1 MNNLESLKQKM
12 MVKPNVSKKEQITVN
27 IRPQKKTEGNKTRKI
42 RNNQNI
48 QLSNQEENK
57 EESQPEVE
65 EPEVVTEDETSIH
78 PQIID
83 LTSQPFDRASI
94 LNKIKGSDSKP
105 IPIQSTQ
112 PPQPTQLQKSPSLPK
127 SSNTNNVTRK
137 RRPVKLGKKR
147 LLTIEEGE
155 DEDKTST
162 LKPTQPSDSD
172 IIPKDQADINPIPP
186 QDSAL
191 VKVTTEKKAPRITRP
206 VEKGIAVIGP
216 EMASILDGTNV
227 YERLPHK
234 PNPVL
239 IKSPTY
245 YMNNREIFVN
255 FINSV
260 FLPYKQEIDN
270 NQDEISCD
278 NIGKTNSE
286 FSLLTHQK
294 IVRDYMN
301 LFTPYRG
308 LLLFHGLGSGKTA
321 SSIAIA
327 EGMKDSKKIIVMTPA
342 SLRSNYIEELKKAGD
357 LLYKKNQYWE
367 WISTDVDPKL
377 VTTLSAILNIKQEFI
392 RKQKGA
398 WLVNVKKASNL
409 NDLSDAEIK
418 SIDLQINEMIF
429 NKYTFI
435 NYNGLNKKKL
445 SELTNQYKN
454 NLFDN
459 AVVIIDEAHNLIS
472 RIVNKLSKEKEIK
485 TDVRGELE
493 HLPTNLATK
502 LYEYLLSAKNARI
515 ILLSG
520 TPVINYPNE
529 FAILFNILRGYIKT
543 WKFPLKINNTGKVD
557 KNFMEKIFLPEK
569 SHDYIDYSPTS
580 KILTITKNPYG
591 FKNKIKKSGEY
602 QGVSNSKKDDLGKF
616 MIEADIVSDED
627 FERKIIS
634 ILKKNDIE
642 IASTVSIKFNKA
654 LPDKL
659 DQFMNYYLDD
669 NGKLKN
675 VDALKRR
682 IIGLSS
688 YFKSAQENLLPTFEK
703 QLGKDYHIIRIPMS
717 NLQFKIYESARIEER
732 KLEKPKKK
740 KQIAGEDLKEHSS
753 TYKIFSRLFC
763 NYVIPNRPLPK
774 EIRFEQT
781 LKNNNNNN
789 YKNDIKDTLRQ
800 HSLSR
805 FNELMTTAKND
816 KEKQKI
822 TQKFE
827 ETLEKATDFINKL
840 VVTKKNNLK
849 SPKKP
854 KLPLNV
860 VDDEIIDSTT
870 ILVQKQNQDD
880 DQIEEIE
887 TQQTEKV
894 KTLLNDAN
902 NISKKNNNLEQ
913 ENTEIEGDELIAEL
927 GGDEYK
933 KRVEEVLELL
943 KNNPETYLLPNAL
956 ETYSPKFLHMLENI
970 KDPEFIGNHLVYS
983 QFRTLEGIG
992 IFSLVLEANGF
1003 IKFSIKKNE
1012 NGTWKINIPD
1022 ELRGQPAYALYT
1034 GTETTEEKEIIRHIY
1049 NGEWHLVPDSI
1060 ASELKKI
1067 ANNNN
1072 LGEIIKVFMIT
1083 SSGSE
1088 GINLTNTRYVHIM
1101 EPYWHPVRTEQVIGR
1116 ARRICSHKNL
1126 PKHLQTVEVYFYLM
1140 EFTADQLKSDE
1151 AVELKRKDLSR
1162 RPPYVPLS
1170 SDQNLFEISE
1180 IKANINSQL
1189 IDVVKETSFDCY
1201 IYSNGKCINFGNP
1214 SNDKFSFVP
1223 DFAEQQG
1230 DSTSRANKTTIE
1242 WTGKPINILG
1252 IDYVYRR
1259 VNPKLLNI
1267 YDKKSYESALKDP
1280 SIVPLQIGT
1289 VEINEKG
1296 QEVFKQIGQ

>member
-12 MVKPNVSKKEQITVN
+12 MVKPTVSKKEPITVN
-27 IRPQKKTEGNKTRKI
+27 IRLPKKSESNKTRKI
-42 RNNQNI
+42 RNFP
-48 QLSNQEENK
+48 SDEP
-57 EESQPEVE
+57 SPETTNPVELIE
-65 EPEVVTEDETSIH
+65 EPKDETLPGEEELETGPEDDTVVQ

-105 IPIQSTQ
+105 LQLPTQ
-112 PPQPTQLQKSPSLPK
+112 PPLQNIPSPSP

-147 LLTIEEGE
+147 LLTI
-155 DEDKTST
+155 DEDDDEEKTST
-162 LKPTQPSDSD
+162 LKPDQPDQPGES
-172 IIPKDQADINPIPP
+172 IISPAKT
-186 QDSAL
+186 AL
-191 VKVTTEKKAPRITRP
+191 VKVTTEKKAPRKTP
-206 VEKGIAVIGP
+206 QVEKGIALIGP

-227 YERLPHK
+227 YERLPSK

-278 NIGKTNSE
+278 NIGKANSE

-367 WISTDVDPKL
+367 WISTIKNPAL
-377 VTTLSAILNIKQEFI
+377 VPTLSAVLNIKQEFI

-398 WLVNVKKASNL
+398 WLVNVKKAPNISNL
-409 NDLSDAEIK
+409 SDVEVK
-418 SIDLQINEMIF
+418 SIDTQINEMIF

-445 SELTNQYKN
+445 SELTNQYTD

-485 TDVRGELE
+485 TNTRGEME
-493 HLPTNLATK
+493 HLPINLATK
-502 LYEYLLSAKNARI
+502 LYEFLLSAKNSRI
-515 ILLSG
+515 ILLTG

-557 KNFMEKIFLPEK
+557 KQFMEQIFLPEK

-591 FKNKIKKSGEY
+591 FKNKIKKNGDY
-602 QGVSNSKKDDLGKF
+602 QGVSNSKKDQVGKF
-616 MIEADIVSDED
+616 VIEADVVSDEE

-634 ILKKNDIE
+634 ILRKNDIE

-659 DQFMNYYLDD
+659 DQFINYYLDD

-675 VDALKRR
+675 IDALKRR

-688 YFKSAQENLLPTFEK
+688 YFKSAQENLLPTFDK

-732 KLEKPKKK
+732 RLEKPKKK
-740 KQIAGEDLKEHSS
+740 KQIAGDDLKEHSS

-763 NYVIPNRPLPK
+763 NYAIPNRPLPRD
-774 EIRFEQT
+774 ILFEQF
-781 LKNNNNNN
+781 LKGAQ
-789 YKNDIKDTLRQ
+789 KNGNRSNLIKKSLREQ
-800 HSLSR
+800 SATK
-805 FNELMTTAKND
+805 FNELISTANND

-822 TQKFE
+822 IKQYE
-827 ETLEKATDFINKL
+827 DAIEKTSQFINK
-840 VVTKKNNLK
+840 VIDTKKNNLK
-849 SPKKP
+849 EPKKT
-854 KLPLNV
+854 KLPLNIF
-860 VDDEIIDSTT
+860 DDKAIETTTTTIIAQDVNNDNTEIINVEQTDK
-870 ILVQKQNQDD
+870 VQ
-880 DQIEEIE
+880 
-887 TQQTEKV
+887 
-894 KTLLNDAN
+894 TLLSDVNT
-902 NISKKNNNLEQ
+902 ISKKNNNLEQ
-913 ENTEIEGDELIAEL
+913 ENTEVEGDELIDQI

-933 KRVEEVLELL
+933 KRVEETLQLL
-943 KNNPETYLLPNAL
+943 KNNPEEYLLPNAL

-970 KDPEFIGNHLVYS
+970 KDPKSVGNHLVYS

-1022 ELRGQPAYALYT
+1022 ELRGQPAYTLYT
-1034 GTETTEEKEIIRHIY
+1034 GTETSEEKEIIRHIY

-1060 ASELKKI
+1060 ASELRKI

-1126 PKHLQTVEVYFYLM
+1126 PKHLQTVEVFFYLM
-1140 EFTADQLKSDE
+1140 EFTAEQLKSDE
-1151 AVELKRKDLSR
+1151 AIELKRKDLSR
-1162 RPPYVPLS
+1162 RPPFVPIS

-1189 IDVVKETSFDCY
+1189 TDVVKETAFDCY

-1223 DFAEQQG
+1223 DFSEQQG

-1267 YDKKSYESALKDP
+1267 YDKKSYESALKDS
-1280 SIVPLQIGT
+1280 SIIPLQIGT

-1296 QEVFKQIGQ
+1296 QEVFKQIGN